1 MRMQFGVL
9 TILLAVL
16 AVSVLLGL
24 THNQIREYFYPKSAL
39 MSEREFWKV
48 IDDARKHGTSD
59 DKLRKGLV
67 TELGKLSNDDVRRF
81 AKRFN
86 ERMAHAYDMKLWSA
100 VYSLNQGCGDDSFM
114 DFRDYLIMMG
124 EKDYTQIVNDPDSL
138 VDCKL
143 TPEGIHY
150 SEMAFSQTIFEL
162 GRPEIDKMQY
172 DIPAIREFYKHN
184 LGAPLKNKGFNG
196 DDEKVLQ
203 KELPRIWK
211 YTQSR
216 KAAVGDN

>member
-67 TELGKLSNDDVRRF
+67 T
-81 AKRFN
+81 
-86 ERMAHAYDMKLWSA
+86 
-100 VYSLNQGCGDDSFM
+100 
-114 DFRDYLIMMG
+114 
-124 EKDYTQIVNDPDSL
+124 
-138 VDCKL
+138 
-143 TPEGIHY
+143 
-150 SEMAFSQTIFEL
+150 
-162 GRPEIDKMQY
+162 
-172 DIPAIREFYKHN
+172 
-184 LGAPLKNKGFNG
+184 
-196 DDEKVLQ
+196 
-203 KELPRIWK
+203 
-211 YTQSR
+211 
-216 KAAVGDN
+216 

>member
-67 TELGKLSNDDVRRF
+67 TELGKLSDDDVRRF
-81 AKRFN
+81 AKRFGK
-86 ERMAHAYDMKLWSA
+86 RK
-100 VYSLNQGCGDDSFM
+100 G
-114 DFRDYLIMMG
+114 
-124 EKDYTQIVNDPDSL
+124 TQLKRGTMSCVPIL
-138 VDCKL
+138 
-143 TPEGIHY
+143 
-150 SEMAFSQTIFEL
+150 F
-162 GRPEIDKMQY
+162 GRPVRLTALASSAHQRVARQKRAQQLCRFRY
-172 DIPAIREFYKHN
+172 
-184 LGAPLKNKGFNG
+184 G
-196 DDEKVLQ
+196 DRR
-203 KELPRIWK
+203 RI
-211 YTQSR
+211 
-216 KAAVGDN
+216 